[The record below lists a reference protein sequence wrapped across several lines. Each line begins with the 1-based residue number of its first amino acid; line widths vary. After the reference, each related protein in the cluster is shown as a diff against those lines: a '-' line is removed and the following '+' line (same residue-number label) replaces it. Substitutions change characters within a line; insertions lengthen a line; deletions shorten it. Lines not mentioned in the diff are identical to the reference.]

1 MAPSQAPRG
10 SSGYFTIH
18 GQYLSYAAGINV
30 PGTGVSMY
38 VSANLSDSQI
48 ETSYSVAPDAGVGAH
63 TVIDTTT
70 SGTSNGLTF
79 TVPAPPTGC
88 GDPQKD
94 APIAEHE
101 NPQYQQ
107 TWAPACGDLANSAGS
122 AHFSF
127 SELNSGHYSWA
138 IIRDYFL
145 SGTECVRAAGENQP
159 MTVNSG
165 YRNPAKQMQVN
176 PGSPDSR
183 HTRGDAADVAETNP
197 TRRLKFKQTW
207 GPGCGACVEPL
218 DDTPTWV
225 HFDWR
230 GKCPWP

>member
-94 APIAEHE
+94 APIAE
-101 NPQYQQ
+101 PFIR
-107 TWAPACGDLANSAGS
+107 TPAVPVRRNISRRG
-122 AHFSF
+122 
-127 SELNSGHYSWA
+127 
-138 IIRDYFL
+138 RP
-145 SGTECVRAAGENQP
+145 RAAIW
-159 MTVNSG
+159 
-165 YRNPAKQMQVN
+165 
-176 PGSPDSR
+176 
-183 HTRGDAADVAETNP
+183 P
-197 TRRLKFKQTW
+197 TRPAARTSHSASSTA
-207 GPGCGACVEPL
+207 GTTVGRSSV
-218 DDTPTWV
+218 TTS
-225 HFDWR
+225 
-230 GKCPWP
+230 